1 LLSAFR
7 PGTLGQQILNSDSAM
22 KYLQCHIVRLAD
34 EVYVQQVQE
43 NILHL
48 SMFLFNRF
56 KEIMTGRG
64 VSKQLYL
71 ADDFG
76 IELDE

>member
-1 LLSAFR
+1 MNSA
-7 PGTLGQQILNSDSAM
+7 SAM
-22 KYLQCHIVRLAD
+22 KYFLCHIARLAD

-43 NILHL
+43 NIVHL

-56 KEIMTGRG
+56 KEIMAGRG
-64 VSKQLYL
+64 VSKQLYI

-76 IELDE
+76 FELDE